1 MPVTPPAGSEP
12 VVATPGLVQ
21 SAPRP
26 ATAEDVPRLAGALA
40 DAFMSDPVY
49 TWMLPGRL
57 RMRPRLRTMFVAEME
72 QYVLRNGGTVWTTSA
87 YDGAVCEL
95 PPGAWELPKSMTG
108 KEALRWLRAFGRRLP
123 LAIRVQRAMEARHLH
138 EPHFYVRIVG
148 VRSSRQGRGI
158 GSALMRPT
166 LRESRLG
173 RGAGLHRSQHPAQ
186 CSTVR
191 AARLPAYRCARASGR
206 RTTGLADAEAPEGAM
221 SSAACESLM
230 SHVERVRRPT

>member
-123 LAIRVQRAMEARHLH
+123 LAIRVQRAMEARHLR

-166 LRESRLG
+166 LQRADSAGVPAYIEASTRRSAALYERLG
-173 RGAGLHRSQHPAQ
+173 FLHID
-186 CSTVR
+186 VLE
-191 AARLPAYRCARASGR
+191 LPDG
-206 RTTGLADAEAPEGAM
+206 GPPVW
-221 SSAACESLM
+221 LM
-230 SHVERVRRPT
+230 RRPPRGR